1 MTLPIELQNIFL
13 HRQKSY
19 KMVFVLVLID
29 EMRASREREVSM
41 TRIKERF
48 LDYFQ
53 KREAR
58 SLPVDAP
65 PSRIAFRW
73 ADVVVSRVQYIV
85 DSTIESLMSI
95 LDYPSSGYTIG
106 FKPDIYNQLNPAVL
120 DELYHFTLDELDVY
134 YAPPQSD
141 FSLRE
146 DLLNIIRNYLP
157 AKQQPLTGHPLAEY
171 VRKVV
176 PEHLRSLPFVHNHFK
191 VRGSVG
197 RGSNWATIPWIAVMY
212 PQLTDTIQRGVY
224 VAYLF
229 SADMKRLYLTLNQG
243 LGEVRSHLGRSDSQA
258 YLQERAQAIREKL
271 PAGRMRMDEEID
283 LGDGRLGDDYQTST
297 IAYFAYDTAQLPD
310 NEQLVTDLWDAMDS
324 YMFYIEST
332 AITPNTMWAEQ
343 VQEDD
348 GGEVYVPRLR
358 DRDMADVL
366 ERIGDYITSSGF
378 YFPQQLAH
386 NFYLSLKTRPFVI
399 LAGISG
405 TGKTRL
411 VRLFAEA
418 IGATADNGQFT
429 LIPVRPDW
437 SDPAEL
443 IGYRDLSGMFQPGPL
458 TLVIREAS
466 RLENR
471 KKPYFVCLDEMN
483 LARVEHYFSDMM
495 SLLETQKWR
504 EEMEHPYSSPER
516 RQEYVYTA
524 GQESEYRQEQEYVHM
539 MEQQPKRQQDQE
551 YVHMMEQQPKRQQEQ
566 DDMHMVEQQS
576 ERRQEQGD
584 MHMTG
589 QEPKRRQD
597 QGYMHMAGQ
606 ESKRQQEQEYAR
618 MEGQESKRQ
627 QEQEYTRMAGYE
639 PKRQQDQEHVPM
651 ANQESGR
658 VQGQQRDLAQEQ
670 FHNDANAADVY
681 DDERERDEQRY
692 VNQDDENMEDGNNK
706 ENRNNGKRDATNGVE
721 QYAVEQH
728 GAEHM
733 SNSGARSGSHL
744 EKRDVGE
751 RLVRARGNM
760 KSRADASEYRD
771 NDAPVHNGGEDERN
785 KVRGDYAASPTSN
798 PTTGQASGRKME
810 RRIVTDPLIAAGM
823 LQLEEDRMMY
833 GQLGIPDNVYIVG
846 TVNMDETTYPFS
858 KRVLDRANTIEFHT
872 IDLMQLPRKGDHV
885 AVAEMVPMEQPFLRS
900 DYLQLVDA
908 MEEHEELIIRTTE
921 RLVQVNRILESIHA
935 HVGYRIRD
943 TICFYLIYNQRFGL
957 MDEDEA
963 FDLQL
968 LQKILPRIQGS
979 QSAVRRALVR
989 LLELCLKGNVR
1000 VPSPLEDDDDFWSQ
1014 WENGQLAPDAY
1025 YPESARKLAYMIRRL
1040 DEDGFTSYW
1049 VS

>member
-19 KMVFVLVLID
+19 KMVFILVLID

-73 ADVVVSRVQYIV
+73 ADVVVNRVQYIV
-85 DSTIESLMSI
+85 DSTIESLMPI

-106 FKPDIYNQLNPAVL
+106 FKPDIYTQLTPAVL
-120 DELYHFTLDELDVY
+120 DELYHFTLDELDIY

-197 RGSNWATIPWIAVMY
+197 RGNNWATIPWIAVMY

-229 SADMKRLYLTLNQG
+229 SADMQRLYLTLNQG

-258 YLQERAQAIREKL
+258 YLQERAQEIREKL
-271 PAGRMRMDEEID
+271 PAGRMRTDDEMN

-332 AITPNTMWAEQ
+332 AITPNTMWAVQ

-358 DRDMADVL
+358 DRDVADVL
-366 ERIGDYITSSGF
+366 ERIGDYVSGSGF
-378 YFPQQLAH
+378 YFPAQLTH

-418 IGATADNGQFT
+418 IGATAENGQFT

-466 RLENR
+466 RPENR

-516 RQEYVYTA
+516 RQEYVYT
-524 GQESEYRQEQEYVHM
+524 G
-539 MEQQPKRQQDQE
+539 QQDAK
-551 YVHMMEQQPKRQQEQ
+551 HMSVKRDVDRDIE
-566 DDMHMVEQQS
+566 HMSMKHNADRDIE
-576 ERRQEQGD
+576 
-584 MHMTG
+584 HMSV
-589 QEPKRRQD
+589 KRN
-597 QGYMHMAGQ
+597 
-606 ESKRQQEQEYAR
+606 
-618 MEGQESKRQ
+618 
-627 QEQEYTRMAGYE
+627 
-639 PKRQQDQEHVPM
+639 
-651 ANQESGR
+651 ANQEVEQVNVNRSNENSADPMSNNLSNSTPIDSAPIGSESSGFVDCTR
-658 VQGQQRDLAQEQ
+658 SDSSDVDSTPFKSIPVTSTLEERKRTEHLARRGEQ
-670 FHNDANAADVY
+670 DSADDDGYMDAGYTNTGYTNADSE
-681 DDERERDEQRY
+681 DDERYEDHHVQSHTRKDEMSSRKQNDRLPGIHGVY
-692 VNQDDENMEDGNNK
+692 GTGN
-706 ENRNNGKRDATNGVE
+706 EGEQQQRNNGNRNGDHNEHRRDTTSGNTNTQASSNMGNINTQVAGSARTPASGSTSS
-721 QYAVEQH
+721 QNPSYRVDGLQSHVDYTDA
-728 GAEHM
+728 GAENRATTNM
-733 SNSGARSGSHL
+733 TSHSAA
-744 EKRDVGE
+744 GQ
-751 RLVRARGNM
+751 GNM
-760 KSRADASEYRD
+760 
-771 NDAPVHNGGEDERN
+771 
-785 KVRGDYAASPTSN
+785 
-798 PTTGQASGRKME
+798 RKTE

-872 IDLMQLPRKGDHV
+872 IDLMQLPRKGS
-885 AVAEMVPMEQPFLRS
+885 ANAAAEIVPIEQPFLRS
-900 DYLQLVDA
+900 DYLQLIDA
-908 MEEHEELIIRTTE
+908 MDEHEELIIRTTE
-921 RLVQVNRILESIHA
+921 RLVEINRILENIHA

-943 TICFYLIYNQRFGL
+943 TICFYLVYNQRFGL
-957 MDEDEA
+957 MGEDEA

-979 QSAVRRALVR
+979 QAVVRRALVR
-989 LLELCLKGNVR
+989 LLELCLKDNVR
-1000 VPSPLEDDDDFWSQ
+1000 VPSPLEDDEDFWSQ
-1014 WENGQLAPDAY
+1014 WEYGQTAPEAY

>member
-19 KMVFVLVLID
+19 KMVLILVLID
-29 EMRASREREVSM
+29 EMRATREREVSM

-48 LDYFQ
+48 LEYFQ

-58 SLPVDAP
+58 SMPVDAP

-73 ADVVVSRVQYIV
+73 ADMPVKRVQYVV
-85 DSTIESLMSI
+85 DTPIDALSSI

-106 FKPDIYNQLNPAVL
+106 FKPELYSQLNPAVL
-120 DELYHFTLDELDVY
+120 DELYHYTLDELDTY

-146 DLLNIIRNYLP
+146 DLLNIIGNYLL
-157 AKQQPLTGHPLAEY
+157 AKQQPLTGHPLAKY
-171 VRKVV
+171 VRREI
-176 PEHLRSLPFVHNHFK
+176 PQHLRSLPFVHNHFK
-191 VRGSVG
+191 VQGSVG
-197 RGSNWATIPWIAVMY
+197 SGSNWATIPWIAVMY

-243 LGEVRSHLGRSDSQA
+243 LNEARSHLGRSESHT
-258 YLQERAQAIREKL
+258 YLQERAQVIREKL
-271 PAGRMRMDEEID
+271 PAGRMKLADDID

-297 IAYFAYDTAQLPD
+297 IAYFAYDTERLPD

-332 AITPNTMWAEQ
+332 AITPNSVWTTQ
-343 VQEDD
+343 VQDD
-348 GGEVYVPRLR
+348 DDGEVYTPRLR
-358 DRDMADVL
+358 DRDVSGVL
-366 ERIGDYITSSGF
+366 EQVHEHIAANGF
-378 YFPQQLAH
+378 YFPERLTY

-418 IGATADNGQFT
+418 VGATAENGQFT

-466 RLENR
+466 RPENR

-504 EEMEHPYSSPER
+504 QESEHMYSSPER
-516 RQEYVYTA
+516 WQEYVYSDGHEYVQNNGNVHASGGSYAGRADSGVGAVEHMGIDAQRNRKAHTGDGQDTDERSGLAAGPYGRVSDDESGLTDEHNGQGTDLGSGSGLSDERHQRMNTDRSGYVDEANGETEQGLVRMSSRNGHSSRNTSPTA
-524 GQESEYRQEQEYVHM
+524 GNRGDGAR
-539 MEQQPKRQQDQE
+539 QQP
-551 YVHMMEQQPKRQQEQ
+551 
-566 DDMHMVEQQS
+566 S
-576 ERRQEQGD
+576 
-584 MHMTG
+584 
-589 QEPKRRQD
+589 
-597 QGYMHMAGQ
+597 
-606 ESKRQQEQEYAR
+606 
-618 MEGQESKRQ
+618 
-627 QEQEYTRMAGYE
+627 
-639 PKRQQDQEHVPM
+639 
-651 ANQESGR
+651 
-658 VQGQQRDLAQEQ
+658 
-670 FHNDANAADVY
+670 
-681 DDERERDEQRY
+681 
-692 VNQDDENMEDGNNK
+692 
-706 ENRNNGKRDATNGVE
+706 
-721 QYAVEQH
+721 
-728 GAEHM
+728 
-733 SNSGARSGSHL
+733 
-744 EKRDVGE
+744 
-751 RLVRARGNM
+751 
-760 KSRADASEYRD
+760 ASTK
-771 NDAPVHNGGEDERN
+771 G
-785 KVRGDYAASPTSN
+785 
-798 PTTGQASGRKME
+798 E

-823 LQLEEDRMMY
+823 LQLEEDRVMY
-833 GQLGIPDNVYIVG
+833 GHLGIPDNVYIVG

-858 KRVLDRANTIEFHT
+858 KRVLDRANTIEFHH
-872 IDLMQLPRKGDHV
+872 IDLMQLPDDTAGDGQTV
-885 AVAEMVPMEQPFLRS
+885 EVVPVEQNFLRS
-900 DYLQLVDA
+900 DYLQLKDA
-908 MEEHEELIIRTTE
+908 IGEYRELVVRTTE
-921 RLVQVNRILESIHA
+921 RLVQVNTVLEHIHA

-943 TICFYLIYNQRFGL
+943 AICFYAVYNERFGL
-957 MDEDEA
+957 MSEEEA

-979 QSAVRRALVR
+979 QMAVRRALVR
-989 LLELCLKGNVR
+989 LLEWCLKGNVR
-1000 VPSPLEDDDDFWSQ
+1000 VPSPLEDDENFWDS
-1014 WENGQLAPDAY
+1014 WEAGNTPPEAD
-1025 YPESARKLAYMIRRL
+1025 YPESARKLVYMIRQL

-1049 VS
+1049 VH

>member
-19 KMVFVLVLID
+19 KMVLILVLID

-73 ADVVVSRVQYIV
+73 ADMPVKRVQYVLDTPI
-85 DSTIESLMSI
+85 DALSSI

-106 FKPDIYNQLNPAVL
+106 FKPDIYTQLTPAVL
-120 DELYHFTLDELDVY
+120 DELYHFTLDELDIY

-197 RGSNWATIPWIAVMY
+197 RGNNWATIPWIAVMY

-229 SADMKRLYLTLNQG
+229 SADMQRLYLTLNQG
-243 LGEVRSHLGRSDSQA
+243 LGEVRSHLGRSDSQT
-258 YLQERAQAIREKL
+258 YLQERAQEIREKL
-271 PAGRMRMDEEID
+271 PAGRMRMDDEMD

-332 AITPNTMWAEQ
+332 AITPNTMWAVQ

-358 DRDMADVL
+358 DRDIADVL
-366 ERIGDYITSSGF
+366 ERISEYVSASGF
-378 YFPQQLAH
+378 YFPQQLTH

-418 IGATADNGQFT
+418 IGATAENGQFT

-466 RLENR
+466 RPENR

-504 EEMEHPYSSPER
+504 EEIVHPYSSPER
-516 RQEYVYTA
+516 RQEYVYT
-524 GQESEYRQEQEYVHM
+524 GEQEPGRAS
-539 MEQQPKRQQDQE
+539 EQ
-551 YVHMMEQQPKRQQEQ
+551 
-566 DDMHMVEQQS
+566 
-576 ERRQEQGD
+576 
-584 MHMTG
+584 
-589 QEPKRRQD
+589 
-597 QGYMHMAGQ
+597 
-606 ESKRQQEQEYAR
+606 AR
-618 MEGQESKRQ
+618 GVK
-627 QEQEYTRMAGYE
+627 
-639 PKRQQDQEHVPM
+639 
-651 ANQESGR
+651 
-658 VQGQQRDLAQEQ
+658 QGQSYA
-670 FHNDANAADVY
+670 Y
-681 DDERERDEQRY
+681 
-692 VNQDDENMEDGNNK
+692 
-706 ENRNNGKRDATNGVE
+706 GKRDD
-721 QYAVEQH
+721 
-728 GAEHM
+728 
-733 SNSGARSGSHL
+733 SSGSSSVQRYPD
-744 EKRDVGE
+744 ERDRDGAKGRHMMLDHE
-751 RLVRARGNM
+751 GNENNTINKGNQGNTESEANQGTEVNKDSGVNKNAEGNGHSEGSFSGDRSHSEDSESLRM
-760 KSRADASEYRD
+760 SPADASKLHSDSRSNASSNFSSIHSNQSDSSLEKHPPSLEHLTRQQKQGAATPKNMNADAEYMD
-771 NDAPVHNGGEDERN
+771 EDDSYDDTERGQY
-785 KVRGDYAASPTSN
+785 VMSN
-798 PTTGQASGRKME
+798 HTNATNSISINSLDRQPAHGRKTE

-823 LQLEEDRMMY
+823 LQLEEDRVMY

-858 KRVLDRANTIEFHT
+858 KRVLDRANTIEFDT
-872 IDLMQLPRKGDHV
+872 IDLMQLPAKSGT
-885 AVAEMVPMEQPFLRS
+885 ATAAETVPMEQPFLRS

-921 RLVQVNRILESIHA
+921 QLVRVNRILENIHA

-943 TICFYLIYNQRFGL
+943 TICFYLVYNQRFGL
-957 MDEDEA
+957 MSEDEA

-979 QSAVRRALVR
+979 QAAVRRALVR
-989 LLELCLKGNVR
+989 LLELCLKDDVR
-1000 VPSPLEDDDDFWSQ
+1000 VPSPFEDDDRFWGR
-1014 WENGQLAPDAY
+1014 WEYGEEAPNSH
-1025 YPESARKLAYMIRRL
+1025 YPESARKLVYMIRKL

>member
-19 KMVFVLVLID
+19 KMVLILVLID
-29 EMRASREREVSM
+29 EMRATREREVSM

-48 LDYFQ
+48 LEYFQ

-58 SLPVDAP
+58 SMPVDAP

-73 ADVVVSRVQYIV
+73 ADMPVKRVQYVV
-85 DSTIESLMSI
+85 DTPIDALSSI

-106 FKPDIYNQLNPAVL
+106 FKPELYSQLNPAVL
-120 DELYHFTLDELDVY
+120 DELYHYTLDELDTY

-146 DLLNIIRNYLP
+146 DLLNIIGNYLL
-157 AKQQPLTGHPLAEY
+157 AKQQPLTGHPLAKY
-171 VRKVV
+171 VRKEI
-176 PEHLRSLPFVHNHFK
+176 PQHLRSLPFVHNHFK
-191 VRGSVG
+191 VQGSVG
-197 RGSNWATIPWIAVMY
+197 SGSNWATIPWIAVMY

-243 LGEVRSHLGRSDSQA
+243 LNEVRSHLGRSESQT
-258 YLQERAQAIREKL
+258 YLQERARVIREKL
-271 PAGRMRMDEEID
+271 PAGRMKLSDDID

-297 IAYFAYDTAQLPD
+297 IAYFAYDTERLPD

-332 AITPNTMWAEQ
+332 AITLNTVWTTQ

-348 GGEVYVPRLR
+348 GGDVYTPRLR
-358 DRDMADVL
+358 DRDVSGVL
-366 ERIGDYITSSGF
+366 EQVHEHIAGNGF
-378 YFPQQLAH
+378 YFPEQLTY

-418 IGATADNGQFT
+418 VGATAENGQFT

-466 RLENR
+466 RPENR

-504 EEMEHPYSSPER
+504 QESEHLYSSPER
-516 RQEYVYTA
+516 WQEYVYSDGQEHAYSDGSEYMQKHKDGNVDAGGRSYPGRTDYGVDATVHTDADTKRSERVQPEPVNGQNAAERSDLTA
-524 GQESEYRQEQEYVHM
+524 GKHGHVADDEYRLVDGHDDHWDGAESRSRSDWENKSPTRMNKDGSGYPGN
-539 MEQQPKRQQDQE
+539 MEE
-551 YVHMMEQQPKRQQEQ
+551 ETEQ
-566 DDMHMVEQQS
+566 DSIHMRSRSANTTSGHNGVSHSSKISNSDRIPNNNTISNISRAPSGRASNSEGPFGNSNSANGNNVDSVWQQQS
-576 ERRQEQGD
+576 
-584 MHMTG
+584 
-589 QEPKRRQD
+589 
-597 QGYMHMAGQ
+597 
-606 ESKRQQEQEYAR
+606 S
-618 MEGQESKRQ
+618 
-627 QEQEYTRMAGYE
+627 
-639 PKRQQDQEHVPM
+639 
-651 ANQESGR
+651 
-658 VQGQQRDLAQEQ
+658 
-670 FHNDANAADVY
+670 
-681 DDERERDEQRY
+681 
-692 VNQDDENMEDGNNK
+692 
-706 ENRNNGKRDATNGVE
+706 ATKG
-721 QYAVEQH
+721 
-728 GAEHM
+728 
-733 SNSGARSGSHL
+733 
-744 EKRDVGE
+744 
-751 RLVRARGNM
+751 
-760 KSRADASEYRD
+760 
-771 NDAPVHNGGEDERN
+771 
-785 KVRGDYAASPTSN
+785 
-798 PTTGQASGRKME
+798 E

-823 LQLEEDRMMY
+823 LQLEEDRVMY
-833 GQLGIPDNVYIVG
+833 GHLGIPDNVYIVG

-858 KRVLDRANTIEFHT
+858 KRVLDRANTIEFHH
-872 IDLMQLPRKGDHV
+872 IDLMQLPDDAADHAQSV
-885 AVAEMVPMEQPFLRS
+885 EVVPVEQGFLRS
-900 DYLQLVDA
+900 DYLQLKDA
-908 MEEHEELIIRTTE
+908 IGEYRELVVRTTE
-921 RLVQVNRILESIHA
+921 RLVQVNAVLESIHA

-943 TICFYLIYNQRFGL
+943 AVCFYAVYNERFGL
-957 MDEDEA
+957 MSEEEA

-979 QSAVRRALVR
+979 QMAVRRALVR
-989 LLELCLKGNVR
+989 LLEWCLKGNVR
-1000 VPSPLEDDDDFWSQ
+1000 VPSPLEDDENFWDS
-1014 WENGQLAPDAY
+1014 WETGNTPPEADYPD
-1025 YPESARKLAYMIRRL
+1025 SARKLVYMIRRL

-1049 VS
+1049 VH

>member
-19 KMVFVLVLID
+19 KMVLILVLID

-73 ADVVVSRVQYIV
+73 ADMPVKRVQYVLDTPI
-85 DSTIESLMSI
+85 DSLSSI

-106 FKPDIYNQLNPAVL
+106 FKSDIYTQLTPAVL

-197 RGSNWATIPWIAVMY
+197 RGNNWATIPWIAVMY

-229 SADMKRLYLTLNQG
+229 SADMQRLYLTLNQG

-258 YLQERAQAIREKL
+258 YLQERAQEIREKL
-271 PAGRMRMDEEID
+271 PAGRMRTDDEME

-332 AITPNTMWAEQ
+332 AITPNTMWAVQ

-348 GGEVYVPRLR
+348 GGEVYVPRMR
-358 DRDMADVL
+358 DRDVPDVL
-366 ERIGDYITSSGF
+366 ERIGDYVTGSGF
-378 YFPQQLAH
+378 YFPEQLTH

-418 IGATADNGQFT
+418 IGATAENGQFT

-466 RLENR
+466 RPENR

-504 EEMEHPYSSPER
+504 EELEHPYSSPER

-524 GQESEYRQEQEYVHM
+524 
-539 MEQQPKRQQDQE
+539 
-551 YVHMMEQQPKRQQEQ
+551 EQ
-566 DDMHMVEQQS
+566 DMEHMSVKRGAEKHSEHMDMNRSAGEGME
-576 ERRQEQGD
+576 
-584 MHMTG
+584 
-589 QEPKRRQD
+589 
-597 QGYMHMAGQ
+597 YMSAKGSA
-606 ESKRQQEQEYAR
+606 E
-618 MEGQESKRQ
+618 
-627 QEQEYTRMAGYE
+627 
-639 PKRQQDQEHVPM
+639 
-651 ANQESGR
+651 
-658 VQGQQRDLAQEQ
+658 
-670 FHNDANAADVY
+670 NDADSGSRNRPDFTAMDAARSESVSA
-681 DDERERDEQRY
+681 ERDETERLTRRDGQDASDDAGYMNEDSEEDEFYEDEHTQSY
-692 VNQDDENMEDGNNK
+692 VSEDEIGRRGQEGGLSGRSGLSGIRGVDGTGNEDEQQHRNHG
-706 ENRNNGKRDATNGVE
+706 NRNEERNGHGRNMTAGTMHTQGTVDARTSTSRGMSNQNSSYRVDHSRLTHSDAGAE
-721 QYAVEQH
+721 HRAGANASSSSAVEQ
-728 GAEHM
+728 GHM
-733 SNSGARSGSHL
+733 
-744 EKRDVGE
+744 
-751 RLVRARGNM
+751 
-760 KSRADASEYRD
+760 
-771 NDAPVHNGGEDERN
+771 
-785 KVRGDYAASPTSN
+785 
-798 PTTGQASGRKME
+798 RKTE

-823 LQLEEDRMMY
+823 LQLEEDRVMY
-833 GQLGIPDNVYIVG
+833 GQLGITDNVYIVG

-872 IDLMQLPRKGDHV
+872 IDLMQLPRKGGR
-885 AVAEMVPMEQPFLRS
+885 ASTAEIVPVEQPFLRS

-921 RLVQVNRILESIHA
+921 RLVGVNRILESIHA

-943 TICFYLIYNQRFGL
+943 TICFYLVYNQRFGL
-957 MDEDEA
+957 MSEDEA

-979 QSAVRRALVR
+979 QAAVRRALVR
-989 LLELCLKGNVR
+989 LLELCLKDNMR
-1000 VPSPLEDDDDFWSQ
+1000 VPSPLEDDEEFWSQ
-1014 WENGQLAPDAY
+1014 WEYGQTAPDAY

>member
-1 MTLPIELQNIFL
+1 MTLPLELQNIFL

-19 KMVFVLVLID
+19 KMVLILVLID

-58 SLPVDAP
+58 SMPVDSP

-73 ADVVVSRVQYIV
+73 ADVPVKRVQYVLDTPI
-85 DSTIESLMSI
+85 DALSSI

-106 FKPDIYNQLNPAVL
+106 FKPEIYNQLTPAVL

-134 YAPPQSD
+134 YAPPQSN

-146 DLLNIIRNYLP
+146 DLLNIIHNYLP

-197 RGSNWATIPWIAVMY
+197 RGNNWATIPWIAVMY

-243 LGEVRSHLGRSDSQA
+243 LGEVRSHLGRSDSQT
-258 YLQERAQAIREKL
+258 YLQERAQEIREKL
-271 PAGRMRMDEEID
+271 PAGRMRMDDEMD

-332 AITPNTMWAEQ
+332 AITPNTMWPVQ
-343 VQEDD
+343 VQEDE
-348 GGEVYVPRLR
+348 GGDVYVPRLR
-358 DRDMADVL
+358 DRDIADVL
-366 ERIGDYITSSGF
+366 ERIGEYVSGSGF
-378 YFPQQLAH
+378 YFPQQLTH

-418 IGATADNGQFT
+418 IGATAENGQFT

-466 RLENR
+466 RPENR

-504 EEMEHPYSSPER
+504 EELEHPYSSPER
-516 RQEYVYTA
+516 RQEYVY
-524 GQESEYRQEQEYVHM
+524 
-539 MEQQPKRQQDQE
+539 
-551 YVHMMEQQPKRQQEQ
+551 
-566 DDMHMVEQQS
+566 
-576 ERRQEQGD
+576 
-584 MHMTG
+584 
-589 QEPKRRQD
+589 
-597 QGYMHMAGQ
+597 MAGQ
-606 ESKRQQEQEYAR
+606 ERGQRVEGEDDRSSYSGNRQD
-618 MEGQESKRQ
+618 GQDS
-627 QEQEYTRMAGYE
+627 AGSRSVSRLDRFQSDE
-639 PKRQQDQEHVPM
+639 PDMDE
-651 ANQESGR
+651 
-658 VQGQQRDLAQEQ
+658 
-670 FHNDANAADVY
+670 Y
-681 DDERERDEQRY
+681 DDEQEEMFQRDEY
-692 VNQDDENMEDGNNK
+692 AENALDDDG
-706 ENRNNGKRDATNGVE
+706 ELGEA
-721 QYAVEQH
+721 
-728 GAEHM
+728 
-733 SNSGARSGSHL
+733 SNSGNG
-744 EKRDVGE
+744 
-751 RLVRARGNM
+751 
-760 KSRADASEYRD
+760 
-771 NDAPVHNGGEDERN
+771 NDAVQRKDSIHSTGRANPNEHMNSSHSDPNFTGTGSDTDGHTSTDGSVRRQEDNPSPR
-785 KVRGDYAASPTSN
+785 YAESNAMSNRTSNTTSNFISPTTSAYEPN
-798 PTTGQASGRKME
+798 NTRKSE
-810 RRIVTDPLIAAGM
+810 PRIVTDPLIAAGM
-823 LQLEEDRMMY
+823 LQLEEDRVMY

-858 KRVLDRANTIEFHT
+858 KRVLDRANTIEFNT
-872 IDLMQLPRKGDHV
+872 IDLMQLPRQGNSMTTS
-885 AVAEMVPMEQPFLRS
+885 EWVPVEQPFLRS

-908 MEEHEELIIRTTE
+908 MEEHEELIVRTTE
-921 RLVQVNRILESIHA
+921 RLVEVNRILQSIHA

-943 TICFYLIYNQRFGL
+943 TICFYLVYNQRFGL
-957 MDEDEA
+957 MSEEEA

-989 LLELCLKGNVR
+989 LLELCLKEQLR
-1000 VPSPLEDDDDFWSQ
+1000 VPSPLEDDEDFWNS
-1014 WENGQLAPDAY
+1014 WEDGQVAPDAY
-1025 YPESARKLAYMIRRL
+1025 YPESARKLVYMIRRL